1 MSETT
6 STLEAFKA
14 ILKTVGVEGYAEPVV
29 NDTTIV
35 ILGRLKPMTNKDS
48 NLKLAESRLLG
59 WIERALRAIKD
70 NKDFK
75 VRFSRPWLLKE
86 EQLVFTWDFTLQG
99 DLAKAVEILKEI
111 PVPRAP
117 AGSESTP
124 NTDQPMVKPKRGSVK
139 QVRIGAMG

>member
-1 MSETT
+1 MSK
-6 STLEAFKA
+6 EALSEFKS
-14 ILKTVGVEGYAEPVV
+14 ILKAVGVDGYAEPVV

-35 ILGRLKPMTNKDS
+35 VLGRLKPMTTKDT

-59 WIERALRAIKD
+59 WIERSLRAVRD

-86 EQLVFTWDFTLQG
+86 DQLVFTWDFTLQG
-99 DLAKAVEILKEI
+99 DLDKAVAILKEI
-111 PVPRAP
+111 PIPRAP
-117 AGSESTP
+117 AGTESIEDTP
-124 NTDQPMVKPKRGSVK
+124 NRVKPKRGSVT

>member
-1 MSETT
+1 MSEQNQ
-6 STLEAFKA
+6 TLAAFKA
-14 ILKTVGVEGYAEPVV
+14 VLKTVGVESYAEPVV

-35 ILGRLKPMTNKDS
+35 ILGRLKPMTNKDTQ
-48 NLKLAESRLLG
+48 LKLAETRLLG
-59 WIERALRAIKD
+59 WIERALRAIRD

-86 EQLVFTWDFTLQG
+86 DQLVFTWDFTLQG

-111 PVPRAP
+111 PVPKAP
-117 AGSESTP
+117 AGSESTED
-124 NTDQPMVKPKRGSVK
+124 TAQQSIKPKRGTVK